1 MSFFRWN
8 IVLLALTVSLVAV
21 LSAVGTAR
29 GAEQQEPGTLVRREM
44 VALDSAFKSTMDAVV
59 LNQPARILP
68 AFQETNALRAEIE
81 RAIKNRVPITLPR
94 NQKRFKE
101 FVRMD
106 NKFHQD
112 LELLFKAAKKNNI
125 GLVQRQTHRLFDAC
139 VRCHRIFR

>member
-8 IVLLALTVSLVAV
+8 IALLALTVSLVAV
-21 LSAVGTAR
+21 LSAIGTAR

-44 VALDSAFKSTMDAVV
+44 VALDSAFKATMDAVV

-81 RAIKNRVPITLPR
+81 RAIKNRVPIILPR

-139 VRCHRIFR
+139 VRCHRIFK